1 LIIVN
6 LKKLF
11 IALLGSIC
19 LYLIVNN
26 YIVEV
31 SILQYII
38 IEALVT
44 AAHFLYEQIKPHIE
58 DIED

>member
-19 LYLIVNN
+19 LYLIISN
-26 YIVEV
+26 YVVEMGV
-31 SILQYII
+31 LQYII
-38 IEALVT
+38 IEILIT
-44 AAHFLYEQIKPHIE
+44 AAHFLYEQIKPHTE
-58 DIED
+58 A

>member
-1 LIIVN
+1 LIIIN

-11 IALLGSIC
+11 IAILGSIC
-19 LYLIVNN
+19 LYLIITN

-31 SILQYII
+31 SIVQYII
-38 IEALVT
+38 IEALIT
-44 AAHFLYEQIKPHIE
+44 AAHFLYEQIKVHTE